1 MTNYYITGGHGA
13 VMVQTGKYVPL
24 TQAVNQ
30 PLYVQST
37 RPFTTI
43 PNTYR
48 NCDTSLANVVKRENV
63 EKHFFIQAIVRHLL
77 CHTV

>member
-13 VMVQTGKYVPL
+13 VMVQTLSKYVPL

-30 PLYVQST
+30 PLCVQST

-43 PNTYR
+43 TNIT
-48 NCDTSLANVVKRENV
+48 
-63 EKHFFIQAIVRHLL
+63 
-77 CHTV
+77 